1 MGKKKK
7 GGKKKNKA
15 PKELTPEEKEAAIKE
30 AKRLAVDTDL
40 LNLNALIKREQD
52 DFNEFQQQR
61 EKLNY
66 FWIVEKKNLE
76 DKKSDL
82 RNKVREA
89 QDLEEKHNVEIKV
102 YKQRVKHLLF
112 EHQNEATQLKTE
124 SETTLKLLED
134 ENRVGISELKKDR
147 RRLMI
152 DLKELELAHEDYL
165 KSLKQDQDRNI
176 TNLRQ
181 EFERKAKELQLK
193 YDKKMKEVRDRREK
207 ARKQQITSI
216 EQQKDAH
223 IKRLMKKHEQAFAE
237 IKNYYTDI
245 THNNLDLIKSL
256 KEEVAQMK
264 KEELADEK
272 MMLEISNENKHMSE
286 PLKKALSD
294 VEKLRAELNDYQR
307 DKTHL
312 REVKAEILVF
322 EQKMKGL
329 GWEHE
334 VLLQRYERAQSERDR
349 LYEQFQNSVFNVQQK
364 SGFKHLL
371 LEKRLAAVGESLEK
385 KEAQLNEVLV
395 SANLSPAV
403 LGQMSKKL
411 ENVVEAKNEMVREL
425 HAELERVV
433 TLHNDAIMAY
443 EAKLAEYGV
452 PKEELGFMPAMEP
465 YPRPVE
471 I

>member
-7 GGKKKNKA
+7 GGKKKKA
-15 PKELTPEEKEAAIKE
+15 PKELTPEELEEQKKQLERQAVDDKLMELNRAIK
-30 AKRLAVDTDL
+30 K
-40 LNLNALIKREQD
+40 EQD

-82 RNKVREA
+82 RNKVREL

-112 EHQNEATQLKTE
+112 EHQNETTQLKTE

-134 ENRVGISELKKDR
+134 EHRVGIAELKKDR
-147 RRLMI
+147 RSLMI

-181 EFERKAKELQLK
+181 EFERKAKELQLT
-193 YDKKMKEVRDRREK
+193 YDKKMKEARGKLEK
-207 ARKQQITSI
+207 QRKGQITSI

-223 IKRLMKKHEQAFAE
+223 IKELMKKHEQAFAE

-286 PLKKALSD
+286 PLKKALND

-307 DKTHL
+307 DKKHL
-312 REVKAEILVF
+312 KEVKAEILIF
-322 EQKMKGL
+322 EAKLKRL

-334 VLLQRYERAQSERDR
+334 VLLQRYERIQTERDR
-349 LYEQFQNSVFNVQQK
+349 LYEQFQTSVFNVQQK
-364 SGFKHLL
+364 AGFKHLL
-371 LEKRLAAVGESLEK
+371 LEKRLLALGESLEK

-411 ENVVEAKNEMVREL
+411 DDVVETKNEMVRDL
-425 HAELERVV
+425 QAELERVV
-433 TLHNDAIMAY
+433 QLHNDAVMAY
-443 EAKLAEYGV
+443 EAKLSEYGV
-452 PKEELGFMPAMEP
+452 PKEEMGFVPTILPMPQ
-465 YPRPVE
+465 V
-471 I
+471 IQL

>member
-7 GGKKKNKA
+7 GGKAKA
-15 PKELTPEEKEAAIKE
+15 PKELTPEEIEAAEKE
-30 AKRLAVDTDL
+30 AKRQLVDAEL
-40 LNLNALIKREQD
+40 MAMNAQIKKEQD

-82 RNKVREA
+82 RNKVREL

-112 EHQNEATQLKTE
+112 EHQNEATHLKTE

-134 ENRVGISELKKDR
+134 EHRVGISELKKDR
-147 RRLMI
+147 RSLMI

-181 EFERKAKELQLK
+181 EFERKAKELQLT
-193 YDKKMKEVRDRREK
+193 YDKKMKEVRNRKEDD
-207 ARKQQITSI
+207 RKQQITSI

-237 IKNYYTDI
+237 IKSYYTDI

-307 DKTHL
+307 DKMYL
-312 REVKAEILVF
+312 KEVKAEILVF

-334 VLLQRYERAQSERDR
+334 VLLQRYERTQSERDR

-371 LEKRLAAVGESLEK
+371 LEKRLSALGESLEK

-411 ENVVEAKNEMVREL
+411 DDVVEAKNEMVREL
-425 HAELERVV
+425 NAELERVV
-433 TLHNDAIMAY
+433 TLHNDAIAAY

-465 YPRPVE
+465 YPNPIEV
-471 I
+471 